1 MSTAPARVARTSHSS
16 TWGQAASPWALYVAP
31 RRYHA
36 GWATLGHTVK
46 LSSTKCRQ
54 VMHEILH
61 ALGQGHEQSRSDR
74 DQYVEI
80 VYEKI
85 QDGMAHNFKIST
97 TGSDTSQGYDIMSL
111 MHYSSTAFSKD
122 GSKTIKVTNEA
133 KACEL

>member
-1 MSTAPARVARTSHSS
+1 
-16 TWGQAASPWALYVAP
+16 
-31 RRYHA
+31 
-36 GWATLGHTVK
+36 
-46 LSSTKCRQ
+46 
-54 VMHEILH
+54 MHELLH

-74 DQYVEI
+74 DQYVEM
-80 VYEKI
+80 VYENI
-85 QDGMAHNFKIST
+85 QDGMAHNFDIST